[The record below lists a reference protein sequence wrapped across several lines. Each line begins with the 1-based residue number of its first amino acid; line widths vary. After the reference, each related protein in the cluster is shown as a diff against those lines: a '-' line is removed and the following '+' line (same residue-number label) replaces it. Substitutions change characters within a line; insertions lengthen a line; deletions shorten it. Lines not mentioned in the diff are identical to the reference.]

1 MSERGNIM
9 QGTIVLSRPILIDGN
24 QVKELDYSL
33 DEITPALFAEAEA
46 MKNKESGASRFQG
59 GAAGTMELDYSFHLY
74 LGAAAIIAVNPGWT
88 FEDILR
94 VKGQDIYKLMGIGRS
109 FMMPSDDSQEDS
121 YEEPSEI
128 TQEYSMSQD
137 QNYEEEESEDF

>member
-1 MSERGNIM
+1 ME
-9 QGTIVLSRPILIDGN
+9 GTIKLSKPILIDGRN
-24 QVKELDYSL
+24 ITELNYNL

-74 LGAAAIIAVNPGWT
+74 LGAAAVIAANPEWT
-88 FEDILR
+88 FDDILR

-109 FMMPSDDSQEDS
+109 FMMPSEDSQEDNS
-121 YEEPSEI
+121 EEPSEI
-128 TQEYSMSQD
+128 TQESFMTQD
-137 QNYEEEESEDF
+137 QNSEEEESENF